1 MKTIIEAYNSVREK
15 FYHSRR
21 DENGNSVYIHSPTK
35 DLNLDKLHDPNAH
48 VIIPNKTQIDSMTPW
63 KSPLVNQNW
72 NDVDGQ
78 GDFDEPEFKTD
89 SGKRLAT
96 GAIIHE
102 PDGRVWLVHPTNEF
116 GGYKATFPKGKLE
129 SDLNPRANTI
139 KEAWEESGLKIH
151 LLGHAADVERSTSYT
166 RYYHAKRVGGTPS
179 DMGWE
184 SQAVSLVPK
193 NKLKDVVTH
202 ANDQSLV
209 KAALEFK
216 EK

>member
-1 MKTIIEAYNSVREK
+1 MKTIIEAYNSIRDR

-35 DLNLDKLHDPNAH
+35 ELNLDKLHDPTAL
-48 VIIPNKTQIDSMTPW
+48 VTIPNKTDVGSMTSW
-63 KSPLVNQNW
+63 KSPLANENW

-102 PDGRVWLVHPTNEF
+102 SDGRVWLVHPTNEF

-129 SDLNPRANTI
+129 SSLNPRANTI

-166 RYYHAKRVGGTPS
+166 RYYHAKRVDGTPS

-193 NKLKDVVTH
+193 NKLHEIATH
-202 ANDQSLV
+202 PNDQALV
-209 KAALEFK
+209 RAALKFK